1 MPYPRFEP
9 GLPSSSVFSNLYNE
23 WYRCLMAAA
32 QGKDPIALG
41 TSEARRSLPQL
52 VKKASSRRK
61 PSSDIESNAIR
72 IVTRGQEGSASLI
85 PTVDLVAAKDRIEE
99 LEEELENAGLALFLQ
114 ERLAKSDGKRLSAG
128 DFLTEIGMGEFVGQ
142 LPGG

>member
-1 MPYPRFEP
+1 
-9 GLPSSSVFSNLYNE
+9 
-23 WYRCLMAAA
+23 MAARP
-32 QGKDPIALG
+32 DPIAMG

-61 PSSDIESNAIR
+61 PSLDPESNAVR
-72 IVTRGQEGSASLI
+72 ITTRGQEGSASLV
-85 PTVDLVAAKDRIEE
+85 PTVDLVAAKDRIDE

-114 ERLAKSDGKRLSAG
+114 ERLAGKGDGERLSAG

>member
-1 MPYPRFEP
+1 
-9 GLPSSSVFSNLYNE
+9 
-23 WYRCLMAAA
+23 MASR
-32 QGKDPIALG
+32 GKDPMALG

-61 PSSDIESNAIR
+61 PSLDPESNAIR
-72 IVTRGQEGSASLI
+72 ITTRGQEGSASLV

-114 ERLAKSDGKRLSAG
+114 ERLEKSGGKRLSAG
-128 DFLTEIGMGEFVGQ
+128 DFLTEIGMGEFVEQ

>member
-1 MPYPRFEP
+1 
-9 GLPSSSVFSNLYNE
+9 
-23 WYRCLMAAA
+23 MAAA
-32 QGKDPIALG
+32 RGKKPIALG

-61 PSSDIESNAIR
+61 PSVDPESNAIR
-72 IVTRGQEGSASLI
+72 IMTRGQEGSASLV
-85 PTVDLVAAKDRIEE
+85 PTVDLLAAKDRIEE

-114 ERLAKSDGKRLSAG
+114 ERLEKSDGERLSAG

-142 LPGG
+142 LPRG

>member
-1 MPYPRFEP
+1 
-9 GLPSSSVFSNLYNE
+9 
-23 WYRCLMAAA
+23 MAAA
-32 QGKDPIALG
+32 RGKNSIALG

-61 PSSDIESNAIR
+61 PSPDLERNVVR
-72 IVTRGQEGSASLI
+72 ITTRGQEGSASLV
-85 PTVDLVAAKDRIEE
+85 PTVDLVAAKERIEE

-114 ERLAKSDGKRLSAG
+114 ERLANSADKRLSAG
-128 DFLTEIGMGEFVGQ
+128 DFLTEIGMGELVGQ

>member
-1 MPYPRFEP
+1 
-9 GLPSSSVFSNLYNE
+9 
-23 WYRCLMAAA
+23 MATAR
-32 QGKDPIALG
+32 GKKPTVLG

-52 VKKASSRRK
+52 IKKASSLRK
-61 PSSDIESNAIR
+61 PSPDPESNVVR
-72 IVTRGQEGSASLI
+72 IKTRGQEGSASLI

-114 ERLAKSDGKRLSAG
+114 ERLAKSEGERLSAG
-128 DFLTEIGMGEFVGQ
+128 DFLTEIGMGKFVEQ